1 MPQTLTLNDP
11 PFAFKA
17 CLKAGCSGMRSVG
30 TLAITLLTL
39 STLSTL
45 LTQPVHAE
53 TRTVC
58 VDGGCDFT
66 TIQSAIDAA
75 ADGDVIEIAAGNY
88 LVEQTIDTVG
98 KAITLRG
105 SVDSETG
112 ETLTILDG
120 QGATRVLQCL
130 SGEGPDTVFE
140 NLVFKSGVQ
149 KQGGGMYCDGSSP
162 TITNCTFT
170 NNFAISGGGMYLTR
184 GSAPSITNCRFT
196 NNAANYRGG
205 GIYNIDGCAP
215 FITDSTFTGNNAVN
229 RGGGLSN
236 FNDSP
241 ARLTRCTFTNNA
253 AGDGGG
259 GIDNNNSCPTIIE
272 CTFTFNSTTG
282 RGGGVLN
289 STGSIIFTPTF
300 TNCTFT
306 ENHAT
311 EGGGGMHSSNTIPIL
326 IGTRACENTPDQLTR
341 SYADFGGNCISDVC
355 LDCDTCPGD
364 LGGDGDVGGA
374 DLTILLNQWGCT
386 GEDCT
391 ADVDGNGTVDG
402 ADLTTILSNW
412 GACSN

>member
-1 MPQTLTLNDP
+1 MNDQTMPKNRTMTQAVLRVSTLT
-11 PFAFKA
+11 A
-17 CLKAGCSGMRSVG
+17 
-30 TLAITLLTL
+30 LLTL
-39 STLSTL
+39 
-45 LTQPVHAE
+45 PVHAD
-53 TRTVC
+53 TLTVC
-58 VDGGCDFT
+58 TDGGCDFT
-66 TIQSAIDAA
+66 SVESAIEVAS
-75 ADGDVIEIAAGNY
+75 DGDVIQIAGEIHF
-88 LVEQTIDTVG
+88 VDEPIDTLG
-98 KAITLRG
+98 KAVVLRG
-105 SVDSETG
+105 AIDEATG
-112 ETLTILDG
+112 EALTIFDG
-120 QGATRVLQCL
+120 QTAGRVVQCVNE
-130 SGEGPDTVFE
+130 EGPGTVFE

-236 FNDSP
+236 FNDST

-253 AGDGGG
+253 AGGGGG
-259 GIDNNNSCPTIIE
+259 GIDNNNSRPTIIE
-272 CTFTFNSTTG
+272 CTFTFNSTSG

-289 STGSIIFTPTF
+289 SSGSFIFTPTF
-300 TNCTFT
+300 TDCRFT

-311 EGGGGMHSSNTIPIL
+311 EGGGGMHSSNTNPI
-326 IGTRACENTPDQLTR
+326 ITGTRACENTPDQLTGLY
-341 SYADFGGNCISDVC
+341 SDFGGNCFSEVC
-355 LDCDTCPGD
+355 RVCDTCPGD

-391 ADVDGNGTVDG
+391 ADLDGNGTVDG

-412 GACSN
+412 GACPN